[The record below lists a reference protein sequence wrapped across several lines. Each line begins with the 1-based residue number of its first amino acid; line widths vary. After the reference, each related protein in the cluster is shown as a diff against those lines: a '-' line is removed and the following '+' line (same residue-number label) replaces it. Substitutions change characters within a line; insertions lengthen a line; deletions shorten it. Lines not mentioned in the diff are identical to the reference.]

1 MFIQEHNLELGFYKS
16 SQLVFLSWSSALP
29 INMAE
34 AGWEN
39 GIWSWM
45 GKVWSMKRIKFK
57 FDGKR
62 TEFSSVLLKNM
73 TEVWSSNC
81 WSLKVYGKVEVWR
94 CMGKERRPV
103 IECSTSTGDSS
114 PHRQPPQSSRTVI
127 KPPQSFAEIF

>member
-45 GKVWSMKRIKFK
+45 GKVWSMKRIKLK
-57 FDGKR
+57 FDEKR

-81 WSLKVYGKVEVWR
+81 WSLKVYGKVEVEVWKATR
-94 CMGKERRPV
+94 L
-103 IECSTSTGDSS
+103 
-114 PHRQPPQSSRTVI
+114 
-127 KPPQSFAEIF
+127 